1 MNAHPEPLALRPGLA
16 HGFLAKTGLD
26 LSNPPLPPVSSHW
39 KEQVMPDAIRNVV
52 LVHGAWKKL
61 PRSP

>member
-1 MNAHPEPLALRPGLA
+1 MNAHLEPLALRPGLP
-16 HGFLAKTGLD
+16 HGFLANGAR
-26 LSNPPLPPVSSHW
+26 SEYPAPLPPVSSPW
-39 KEQVMPDAIRNVV
+39 KEQVMPDPIRYVV